1 MERILKEETAVY
13 TIYMAR
19 IVPLAKVQPTDSLR
33 QIIQV

>member
-1 MERILKEETAVY
+1 MERILKEETVY

-19 IVPLAKVQPTDSLR
+19 IIPLAKVQPTDSLR

>member
-1 MERILKEETAVY
+1 MERILKEQNVY

-19 IVPLAKVQPTDSLR
+19 IVPLAKVKPTDSLR